1 MFCPLASPLRRRGSL
16 SKSRATCSAE
26 RSRTEGEQPS
36 NTSQGSG
43 RQINTFTALDGDLPG
58 MLDGAVP
65 IADQWG
71 SVEARRAR
79 IREVRTKS
87 TTDGSTYEEMGE
99 S

>member
-1 MFCPLASPLRRRGSL
+1 
-16 SKSRATCSAE
+16 
-26 RSRTEGEQPS
+26 
-36 NTSQGSG
+36 
-43 RQINTFTALDGDLPG
+43 
-58 MLDGAVP
+58 MLDSAVP